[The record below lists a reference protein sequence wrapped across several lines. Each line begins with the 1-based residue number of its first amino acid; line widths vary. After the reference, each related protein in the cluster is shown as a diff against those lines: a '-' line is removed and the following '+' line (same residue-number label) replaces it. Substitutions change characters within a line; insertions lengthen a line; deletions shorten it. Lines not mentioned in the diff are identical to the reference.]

1 MMRMD
6 TVWGRLLVI
15 SGVAAVAILVGVG
28 CAGLAA
34 VQGGGDQLKGAA
46 DQAKGQTD
54 AAKGGA
60 GGGAKK
66 DGDDDDG
73 DRLKAKAAAIN
84 VPLDDSVNFKKGD
97 KVDWRKVQ
105 LSGKPGVA
113 TIELHWDNEA
123 ANVDVDVFDKFG
135 TLIGKNP
142 PRLEG
147 QQVKK
152 ILVQIDDP
160 AIYYI
165 RVQATTAKD
174 ESIYTLAIKWKGPG
188 GAPKEDPVATPA
200 PAPAPAPAPGTAPA
214 PAPGT
219 PATPPPPVPLASD
232 PTKLL
237 AKIVQGFREGAAMQL
252 YIDKGSANGVKA
264 GMTGSILEGAE
275 GDKLL
280 EGGTFSINKVLDG
293 KKAVASTNFSKPL
306 GKNNRVVINLK

>member
-1 MMRMD
+1 MMRIE
-6 TVWGRLLVI
+6 TVFGRLLVI
-15 SGVAAVAILVGVG
+15 GGAAAMAILVGVG

-34 VQGGGDQLKGAA
+34 VQAGGDQLKGAA
-46 DQAKGQTD
+46 DQAKGQAD

-60 GGGAKK
+60 AKK
-66 DGDDDDG
+66 DGEDDDG
-73 DRLKAKAAAIN
+73 DRLKAKPAPIN
-84 VPLDDSVNFKKGD
+84 APLDDSLNFKKGD
-97 KVDWRKVQ
+97 KVDWRKVE
-105 LSGKPGVA
+105 LKGKPGVA

-123 ANVDVDVFDKFG
+123 ANIDVDVFDKFG

-160 AIYYI
+160 AIYYV
-165 RVQATTAKD
+165 RVQAATAKD

-188 GAPKEDPVATPA
+188 GAPKEDAPPPAATPA
-200 PAPAPAPAPGTAPA
+200 PVAGPTPTPAPATPA
-214 PAPGT
+214 T
-219 PATPPPPVPLASD
+219 PATPPPPVPLAQD

-237 AKIVQGFREGAAMQL
+237 AKIVQGFREGSATQL
-252 YIDKGSANGVKA
+252 YIDKGTANGVKA
-264 GMTGSILEGAE
+264 GMSGSILEGPE

-293 KKAVASTNFSKPL
+293 KKSVASTNFSKPL